1 MREIFVEK
9 RESLIRIAVKEE
21 GELMEC
27 LVEEDSIEPQIGEV
41 YKARVKNI
49 IPGINSV
56 FLDIGLEKE
65 AYMYYSEELKRLGI
79 KKGQDLLVE
88 VLKES
93 LGNKGAKVS
102 NKVTVLGKFIVLT
115 IGDEGITLSK
125 RISDVEQKRRL
136 TTLITPIRGIGIV
149 FRTEA
154 EFATDEELK
163 EELEYLLNKRDEME
177 RKLKYSKSIGK
188 VKSNSLI
195 TRFFEEL
202 SNKKTKV
209 IVDSLEFLELIKSLI
224 NDKENFEFNLYEGTR
239 TLFDY
244 SGIEKEIIKL
254 RHKKV
259 NIPCGGYIVIDKTEA
274 MYVID
279 VNSGKNTKGRD
290 FNKTIMQTNL
300 EAAKEVGRQIR
311 LRNLS
316 GIIVVDFIDMRDEKQ
331 KIPVLKEL
339 KKSLEADKGNVK
351 IFSFTE
357 LDLIQISRKRRGKSI
372 YEYLEEP
379 CIKCKSN
386 GFLLKLSY
394 IETLIRN
401 EIIKCSNEN
410 SIKDFYIEIDK
421 NYEENVKGDLFKFLK
436 SIDGL
441 DKEIYLNFVNDIEGY
456 KVEPLI
462 FTNQKENYQKYKIK
476 TIEKVK

>member
-9 RESLIRIAVKEE
+9 REELIRIAVKEN
-21 GELMEC
+21 GELVEC
-27 LVEEDSIEPQIGEV
+27 LVEEETNEPQIGEI

-49 IPGINSV
+49 IPGINSI
-56 FLDIGLEKE
+56 FLDIGLDKE
-65 AYMYYSEELKRLGI
+65 AYMYYSEELKRVGI
-79 KKGQDLLVE
+79 KKGQEILVE
-88 VLKES
+88 VLKEP

-102 NKVTVLGKFIVLT
+102 NKVNILGRYIVLT
-115 IGDEGITLSK
+115 MGVEGITISK
-125 RISDVEQKRRL
+125 RISDLEERQRLINLTKPIKGVE
-136 TTLITPIRGIGIV
+136 IV
-149 FRTEA
+149 FRTESKA
-154 EFATDEELK
+154 ATNEELLSELNSLLEKK
-163 EELEYLLNKRDEME
+163 EEME
-177 RKLKYSKSIGK
+177 KKLRYSTTIGK
-188 VKSNSLI
+188 IKSNSMI
-195 TRFFEEL
+195 IRFFEEL
-202 SNKKTKV
+202 DDRKTRIIADDYKLLENIKNLLKEKKA
-209 IVDSLEFLELIKSLI
+209 IEFK
-224 NDKENFEFNLYEGTR
+224 FYEGTR

-339 KKSLEADKGNVK
+339 KKALSADKGNVK
-351 IFSFTE
+351 IFPFTE

-379 CIKCKSN
+379 CRKCKSN
-386 GFLLKLSY
+386 GFVLRLSY

-401 EIIKCSNEN
+401 EIIKCSKEN
-410 SIKDFYIEIDK
+410 SINDFYVEIDK
-421 NYEENVKGDLFKFLK
+421 NYEEDIKGDLFKFLK
-436 SIDGL
+436 NIDGL
-441 DKEIYLNFVNDIEGY
+441 DKEIYLSFVDDIEGY
-456 KVEPLI
+456 RVEPLI
-462 FTNQKENYQKYKIK
+462 FSNQKENYQKYKIK
-476 TIEKVK
+476 TIEKV